1 VRSEQCTENVFR
13 IVYYLAKCNR
23 PFSDHEQLVDLQQQ
37 NGVDLCVILHSR
49 FTATTIISHITSEMN
64 RRIIADLICSSS
76 KLSVLIDESTTLS
89 HKSVMVVYLK
99 ASVNS
104 GDPIFIFLDLVELES
119 QTEVKCLKNAGF
131 TKEYLQ
137 KNWISFVSD
146 GASVMLGKQSR
157 LRSLYPLTF
166 SWHCMNHR
174 LELAVADAI
183 KDVSAV
189 NHFKCF
195 LDTIY
200 SLFSRSNKNQRAL
213 SEACK
218 ELEVQ
223 FLHIGRILDMRW
235 VSSSLRTVRALVTML
250 KESPST
256 DSHNYDQ
263 QTQTKMKGLANKL
276 CSVQLIN
283 DISLM

>member
-1 VRSEQCTENVFR
+1 MKIGTYTC
-13 IVYYLAKCNR
+13 
-23 PFSDHEQLVDLQQQ
+23 
-37 NGVDLCVILHSR
+37 
-49 FTATTIISHITSEMN
+49 TIISHITSEMK
-64 RRIIADLICSSS
+64 RRIVADLICSSS

-119 QTEVKCLKNAGF
+119 QTSEFIACQLVKCLKNAGF
-131 TKEYLQ
+131 TEEYLQ

-146 GASVMLGKQSR
+146 GASVMLGTQSGVASR
-157 LRSLYPLTF
+157 LRSLYPLIF

-200 SLFSRSNKNQRAL
+200 SLFSQSNKNQRAL

-223 FLHIGRILDMRW
+223 
-235 VSSSLRTVRALVTML
+235 VSTHRSNLRYAL
-250 KESPST
+250 
-256 DSHNYDQ
+256 
-263 QTQTKMKGLANKL
+263 GF
-276 CSVQLIN
+276 
-283 DISLM
+283 